1 MKLSK
6 HNLAWDKQ
14 NVGCSNAI
22 LTFTCLVCMC
32 ILYFLPRYTDRLID
46 FLKEFILDVPVCCC
60 NTVMSK
66 RMVMMWI
73 NSLCTVLKLLNKI
86 KKLLNYKN
94 RKWKS
99 TKARCKHQNTTVAIY
114 LVPGKEWILF
124 AVRPCFGKAVM
135 FLENGNLKHQIYG
148 SYLESCAQSNNDT
161 VGIHTSAL
169 GYMMWHYGTVKTVL
183 YFFSQFNRQPYMI

>member
-1 MKLSK
+1 MLSK

-32 ILYFLPRYTDRLID
+32 ILYFLPRYTDRLTD
-46 FLKEFILDVPVCCC
+46 FLKEFILEVPVCCC

-73 NSLCTVLKLLNKI
+73 NSLCTVLKLLNK

-99 TKARCKHQNTTVAIY
+99 TKVWCKHQNTTVAIY

-124 AVRPCFGKAVM
+124 AVRPCFGKAIM
-135 FLENGNLKHQIYG
+135 FSENGNLKHQIYG

-161 VGIHTSAL
+161 VGTHICLGLYDVAL
-169 GYMMWHYGTVKTVL
+169 WHCKDCLV
-183 YFFSQFNRQPYMI
+183 FFFPIQ